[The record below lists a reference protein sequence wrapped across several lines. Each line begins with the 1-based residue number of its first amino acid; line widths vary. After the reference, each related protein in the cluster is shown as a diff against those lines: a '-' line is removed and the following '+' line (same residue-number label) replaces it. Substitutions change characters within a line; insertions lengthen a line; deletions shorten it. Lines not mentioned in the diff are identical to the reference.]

1 VQPAVVLGGIEEKK
15 KKKKGKKVYSRV
27 PLTFFAPFI
36 VYVFKRRL

>member
-1 VQPAVVLGGIEEKK
+1 VQPAVVLGGIEEK